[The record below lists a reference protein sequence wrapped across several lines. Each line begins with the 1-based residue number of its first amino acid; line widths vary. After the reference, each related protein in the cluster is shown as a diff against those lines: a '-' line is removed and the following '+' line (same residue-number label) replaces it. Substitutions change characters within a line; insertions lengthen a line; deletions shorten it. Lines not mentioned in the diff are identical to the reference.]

1 MTYSQ
6 KEIYGEVPHIK
17 KARSNPAIYVGMFL
31 LFAMGV
37 AFIYS
42 TQSYNIDE
50 IPLSRQFWFK
60 QIIFFVFAGLPV
72 YFVLSRIDYRI
83 FYTFAPAV
91 YGLSII
97 LLIPL
102 ALKECLGIPVPFVES
117 RYNATRWIDFGV
129 ISVQPSEIAK
139 IGTCV
144 MAAALFAKTKIGKF
158 KDTYKFWIK
167 LGIVFF
173 IPILLIFC
181 SLT

>member
-1 MTYSQ
+1 MTDSQ

-83 FYTFAPAV
+83 FYTFAP
-91 YGLSII
+91 
-97 LLIPL
+97 P
-102 ALKECLGIPVPFVES
+102 CTDC
-117 RYNATRWIDFGV
+117 R
-129 ISVQPSEIAK
+129 
-139 IGTCV
+139 
-144 MAAALFAKTKIGKF
+144 
-158 KDTYKFWIK
+158 
-167 LGIVFF
+167 
-173 IPILLIFC
+173 
-181 SLT
+181 